1 MSMPAAR
8 DAMSITAA
16 DWFVSVEPGI
26 AAGEFGLIR
35 PRFIFRNSV
44 PYFSASIAGA
54 EADVSRPPALGMGPA
69 TSIFRTAALRG
80 GLNCIASARALA

>member
-8 DAMSITAA
+8 DAMSITAS

-44 PYFSASIAGA
+44 PYFSASYRG
-54 EADVSRPPALGMGPA
+54 
-69 TSIFRTAALRG
+69 RG
-80 GLNCIASARALA
+80 GGRQSTSGSRNGSSDLDLPDGRSTGAG

>member
-1 MSMPAAR
+1 MPAAR
-8 DAMSITAA
+8 DAMFITASH
-16 DWFVSVEPGI
+16 WFVSVEAGI

-44 PYFSASIAGA
+44 PDFFASIAGA
-54 EADVSRPPALGMGPA
+54 ELDASRRRALGMGPA
-69 TSIFRTAALRG
+69 TSIFRTTALRG